1 MTRIRMSWRTLEL
14 TAEGHANSAPKG
26 EDLVCCAI
34 STITTTLANYLL
46 NMKGAR
52 AEAVMTDGACRIRAK
67 PLPGWRWRTINA
79 YKQAMMGLEQLAD
92 QYPEYVSI
100 REGWTWRF

>member
-1 MTRIRMSWRTLEL
+1 MTRIHMDWMKMDL

-34 STITTTLANYLL
+34 SAITTTLAEYLI
-46 NMKGAR
+46 NVKGAR
-52 AEAVMTDGACRIRAK
+52 AKVDLRDGGCRIRAK
-67 PLPGWRWRTINA
+67 PLPWKKKQCREA
-79 YKQAMMGLEQLAD
+79 YRQAMIGLDQLAD

-100 REGWTWRF
+100 EEVFKWLF

>member
-1 MTRIRMSWRTLEL
+1 MTRIRMDWRRMEL
-14 TAEGHANSAPKG
+14 TAVGHAGSAPKG
-26 EDLVCCAI
+26 ADLVCCAI
-34 STITTTLANYLL
+34 SAITTTLAEYIINV
-46 NMKGAR
+46 KGAR
-52 AEAVMTDGACRIRAK
+52 AVYDMEEGACRIRAK
-67 PLPGWRWRTINA
+67 PLPGWRRRTINA